1 LSSAILYLAIVAIWA
16 VVLVPRW
23 LHPRSAQLRPVEQPE
38 EPTAPRAEPGM
49 PESVEPVPAEPVPSV
64 PEGPPLA
71 APVDDGSPEPAEP
84 GPDDPDWVDEGE
96 HAAPSSPPRAGVLQ
110 ARRRTLATLVV
121 LTAGA
126 VGLAVSRVAAFWVI
140 IPPAVLLAGFIVL
153 LREASR
159 VDAERARGAAR
170 SRHTAPASVA
180 GQEPESFREDVQ
192 PSTDRVPV
200 TGGSVPAA
208 IEPPLGAEVID
219 ISGRIGDQVYDQY
232 SDAADRAVG
241 D

>member
-49 PESVEPVPAEPVPSV
+49 PESAEPVPAEPVPSV

-96 HAAPSSPPRAGVLQ
+96 HAAPSSPPRVGVLQ

-192 PSTDRVPV
+192 PNTDRVPV

>member
-1 LSSAILYLAIVAIWA
+1 
-16 VVLVPRW
+16 
-23 LHPRSAQLRPVEQPE
+23 
-38 EPTAPRAEPGM
+38 
-49 PESVEPVPAEPVPSV
+49 
-64 PEGPPLA
+64 
-71 APVDDGSPEPAEP
+71 
-84 GPDDPDWVDEGE
+84 
-96 HAAPSSPPRAGVLQ
+96 
-110 ARRRTLATLVV
+110 V

-159 VDAERARGAAR
+159 VDAERASGAAR

-192 PSTDRVPV
+192 PSTDQVPV
-200 TGGSVPAA
+200 TGGSGPAA